1 MAAVPFKG
9 NTTRAESR
17 RLKRKEKQD
26 ELGVCRI
33 RRTTGDQ
40 HSQTLGSGFVVK
52 DLQIFPDLDF
62 FYCLISSGKVFPK
75 DNCNIESYYLD
86 FKKLDSSDLK
96 TVKLKDVAASPANVV
111 RTSGLAVIP
120 INPSKECHEDESIFV
135 YRPFKVANAGIA
147 PGVNLKCY
155 FVDDGPGQTNFSV
168 IGLELKPSETVPTQC
183 QLLESLE
190 RPYTT
195 YDEVTRQG
203 NRKPYGAV
211 ILKKRSN
218 NEFLAVGA
226 LTFTDNECRN
236 ITSAFFPLHLAD
248 LMTRKYQRQLCQNCC
263 ICSVYH

>member
-1 MAAVPFKG
+1 MTTAPFKG
-9 NTTRAESR
+9 NPTRPELR

-26 ELGVCRI
+26 QLGVCRI

-40 HSQTLGSGFVVK
+40 RLRTLGSGFVVK

-62 FYCLISSGKVFPK
+62 VYCLISSDKVFPK
-75 DNCNIESYYLD
+75 DDCNIESYYLD
-86 FKKLDSSDLK
+86 FKKLDSSDFK
-96 TVKLKDVAASPANVV
+96 TIKLKNVASNPASFV
-111 RTSGLAVIP
+111 RTSGLVLIR
-120 INPSKECHEDESIFV
+120 IKPSKECHGDESIFD
-135 YRPFKVANAGIA
+135 YRPFKVANAEIP

-168 IGLELKPSETVPTQC
+168 IGLDLKRSETAPTQC
-183 QLLESLE
+183 QLLEDLE

-195 YDEVTRQG
+195 YDEVTRKG

-211 ILKKRSN
+211 ILKKRDN

-236 ITSAFFPLHLAD
+236 ITSLFFPLHRED
-248 LMTRKYQRQLCQNCC
+248 LVTRKYQTVSKLLHL
-263 ICSVYH
+263 ISLP